1 MSRHKHRD
9 PFQSIDPT
17 DLAKVGGG
25 ASRVT
30 ARSSSNDQLT
40 QMLTQITQSIQAL
53 SQNNS
58 QSDPM
63 QMMMMMMM
71 MGGGMGGG
79 GGAVAAAP
87 PPVAAAPQAP
97 VINITTTVR
106 HHGW

>member
-17 DLAKVGGG
+17 ELAKVGGG

-30 ARSSSNDQLT
+30 ARSNSNDQLT
-40 QMLTQITQSIQAL
+40 TMLTQITQSIQAL
-53 SQNNS
+53 TQNNS

-71 MGGGMGGG
+71 MGGMGGGG
-79 GGAVAAAP
+79 GGAVSAPPPAAP
-87 PPVAAAPQAP
+87 PPPQAP

>member
-17 DLAKVGGG
+17 ELAKVGGG

-40 QMLTQITQSIQAL
+40 TMLTQITQSIQAL

-63 QMMMMMMM
+63 QMMLMMMMM
-71 MGGGMGGG
+71 GGMGGG
-79 GGAVAAAP
+79 GGAVAAPPPAP
-87 PPVAAAPQAP
+87 PPPQAP

>member
-1 MSRHKHRD
+1 MSKPKHRD
-9 PFQSIDPT
+9 PFQSIDPAE
-17 DLAKVGGG
+17 LSKVGGG

-40 QMLTQITQSIQAL
+40 TMLTQITQSIQAL
-53 SQNNS
+53 AQNNN

-63 QMMMMMMM
+63 QMMLMMMM
-71 MGGGMGGG
+71 MGGMGGGG
-79 GGAVAAAP
+79 GGAVAAPPQPAAP
-87 PPVAAAPQAP
+87 PPPP